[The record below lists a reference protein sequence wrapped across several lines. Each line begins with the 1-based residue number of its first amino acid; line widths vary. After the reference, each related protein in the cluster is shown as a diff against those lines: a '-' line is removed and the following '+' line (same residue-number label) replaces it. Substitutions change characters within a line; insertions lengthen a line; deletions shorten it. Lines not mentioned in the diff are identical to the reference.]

1 MLNSEGTAE
10 NAEDLIKLYETCINQ
25 VLASIQTQ
33 KLKNEFERIRR
44 EERIR
49 NERTSLRVRNS
60 MNGEKQNRE
69 TSQGMRD
76 ILVACSRMFLR
87 SVDGNGRDF
96 GEENETNL
104 HVIYSRNFIR
114 IFINSINFLAEEQI
128 RISF

>member
-76 ILVACSRMFLR
+76 ILVACSRMLLR
-87 SVDGNGRDF
+87 SVDGNGMDF